1 MGNKPDNLET
11 RRQTANW
18 GLLPRIL
25 LVAVLLLPALSV
37 VPRAEAAPRVQ
48 PQLLAMAA
56 QHPDSTVG
64 VIVQKTSGD
73 KSVES
78 LVARVGGRITKDLHI
93 INAFA
98 ADMPG
103 KAVQTVAQADG
114 VRWVSL
120 DSPVVK
126 SVCSAC
132 INTSNLLTSYDKTV
146 RADSVWNA
154 GPGYVQGQGIGVAV
168 VDSGVANNN

>member
-1 MGNKPDNLET
+1 MGNKPDNIEP

-25 LVAVLLLPALSV
+25 LAAVLLLPALSV
-37 VPRAEAAPRVQ
+37 VPKAEAAPRVQ

-56 QHPDSTVG
+56 QHPDGTVG
-64 VIVQKTSGD
+64 VIVQKTSAD

-78 LVARVGGRITKDLHI
+78 LVTRLGGRITKDLHI

-98 ADMPG
+98 ADLPG

-126 SVCSAC
+126 SSCTGC
-132 INTSNLLTSYDKTV
+132 ISSSNLLTTYDKTA
-146 RADSVWNA
+146 RADSVWNQ
-154 GPGYVQGQGIGVAV
+154 GPLYE
-168 VDSGVANNN
+168 